1 MPPWKSIF
9 VRVRGPPARLR
20 RRVSPGRE
28 HRLALRLSDEE
39 LQQVCE
45 AAGRAQLTPTGYAG
59 EVTVA
64 AARAS
69 IAGPDVPAPRAELA
83 TTQRELFAIRTA
95 LVGAVAV
102 LDQERCAAVVKRLD
116 HPQPGPG
123 RDRRLS
129 CPRDHAE

>member
-1 MPPWKSIF
+1 MPAVEIDLRS
-9 VRVRGPPARLR
+9 RSEPPARLR

-28 HRLALRLSDEE
+28 HRLSLRLSDEE

-59 EVTVA
+59 EAAVA

-69 IAGPDVPAPRAELA
+69 VAGPDVPATRAELA
-83 TTQRELFAIRTA
+83 TVQRELFAIRTA

-102 LDQERCAAVVKRLD
+102 LDQERCAAAVDQLD
-116 HPQPGPG
+116 EVA
-123 RDRRLS
+123 RRL
-129 CPRDHAE
+129 HALLRRS